1 MRVAFV
7 SGNRE
12 KLPDPVIPF
21 GLLCVAASVPKRH
34 AKTIVDLCFEDEPF
48 EMLRESLCGFEPD
61 VVALG
66 MRNIQSADYSGT
78 ADTIDYYASLLATIR
93 EVCDVPVVMGG
104 SGFSVM
110 PAELM
115 ERLRPDFGI
124 SGEAEASFPALLEII
139 DSGGCFEGVGS
150 LHRFEGDELVSNP
163 PASGFLDMNTLPTPD
178 RSLVDPRYYKQ
189 VGIDSLQTKR
199 GCPLRCEYCTYPIIE
214 GRKGRLREPAAV
226 VDELVSIVESH
237 SEVNH
242 VFVVDSVFNLPRGHA
257 KAVCREMIERAS
269 AIPWTCYANP
279 LGFDEELAELM
290 ARAGCAGMEVG
301 SDSGSDRV
309 LERLRKGFTTKQ
321 IREFNRLAR
330 AAEIPDCHTFLL
342 GTPGETMDDVLR
354 TLDFIV
360 DLDPHAAIL
369 MAWVD
374 DYEALDPEL
383 AKERRRLRD
392 SVLSLLDEHK
402 SAFPWWSIPSLGVN
416 YDPALFSLLRARGLH
431 GPLWQHLRLLPA
443 SRPARRRSRQGSS
456 GQAVS
461 SSGSVWRARKD
472 GS

>member
-1 MRVAFV
+1 MAAMRVAFV

-12 KLPDPVIPF
+12 KLPDPVIPL
-21 GLLCVAASVPKRH
+21 GLLCVAASAPEHHEKR
-34 AKTIVDLCFEDEPF
+34 IVDLCFEKEPLWA
-48 EMLRESLCGFEPD
+48 LREALWVFKPD
-61 VVALG
+61 VIALG

-78 ADTIDYYASLLATIR
+78 ADTIDYYASLLAEIR
-93 EVCDVPVVMGG
+93 AHCDAPIVMGG

-115 ERLRPDFGI
+115 KRLRPDFGI
-124 SGEAEASFPALLEII
+124 SGEAEESFPALLE
-139 DSGGCFEGVGS
+139 SLEKGGSFEGIGS
-150 LHRFEGDELVSNP
+150 LHRFEKDQLISNP
-163 PASGFLDMNTLPTPD
+163 PAAKFLDMDALPRPD
-178 RSLVDPRYYKQ
+178 RSLADPRHYEG
-189 VGIDSLQTKR
+189 VGIDALQTKR

-214 GRKGRLREPAAV
+214 GRVGRLRDPASV
-226 VDELVSIVESH
+226 VDELISIVELH
-237 SEVNH
+237 PETNH

-257 KAVCREMIERAS
+257 KAVCREMIERAP

-301 SDSGSDRV
+301 SDSGSDRI
-309 LERLRKGFTTKQ
+309 LKLLRKGFTTEQ
-321 IREFNRLAR
+321 IRDFNRLAR

-360 DLDPHAAIL
+360 DLDPFGAIL

-383 AKERRRLRD
+383 AKQRLGLRD
-392 SVLSLLDEHK
+392 AVLSLLEEHK
-402 SAFPWWSIPSLGVN
+402 NDFPWWSIPSLGVN
-416 YDPALFSLLRARGLH
+416 YDPALFDLLRARGLR
-431 GPLWQHLRLLPA
+431 GPLWQHLRMLSAPA
-443 SRPARRRSRQGSS
+443 PARS
-456 GQAVS
+456 
-461 SSGSVWRARKD
+461 ARTARLRH
-472 GS
+472 